1 MKYQEVLD
9 LKKEDIRR
17 IQVTKTGLA
26 SSQQKLYKILSDKCI
41 RFGEQS
47 FSKGG
52 ISLGI
57 GTYSDKSVR
66 REGWSSNTYFFYFDG
81 DKKVYLPS
89 ERVLWDKVV
98 AELLTEKRDKLINNI
113 LN

>member
-1 MKYQEVLD
+1 MTYQEVLD

-26 SSQQKLYKILSDKCI
+26 SSQQKLYKVLSDMGI
-41 RFGEQS
+41 RFGEQT
-47 FSKGG
+47 FSKDA

-66 REGWSSNTYFFYFDG
+66 REGWSSNKYFFYFDG

-89 ERVLWDKVV
+89 ERVLWDEV
-98 AELLTEKRDKLINNI
+98 ATELLAEKRDKLINNI